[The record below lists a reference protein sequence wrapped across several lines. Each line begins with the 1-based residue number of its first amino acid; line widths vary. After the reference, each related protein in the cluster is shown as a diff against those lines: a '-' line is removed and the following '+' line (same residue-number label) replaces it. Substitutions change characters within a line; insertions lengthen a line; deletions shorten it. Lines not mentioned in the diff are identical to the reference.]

1 MGPARTTHGHKLSNY
16 LSRPT
21 RFFERIGK
29 TYRKEGWNLILT
41 SILKWS
47 IQCAKELGFWEN
59 VVEYLIEMMSPGE

>member
-1 MGPARTTHGHKLSNY
+1 MDLQELLTDVIS
-16 LSRPT
+16 PT
-21 RFFERIGK
+21 ISHDLRFFERIGK

-59 VVEYLIEMMSPGE
+59 VVEYLIEMMSPGK